1 MIKNFKLIY
10 EFLPNN
16 YRKKYFNLIFL
27 SFIVNALELI
37 SIALVVPIIQIIFS
51 DFSSKSVFLK
61 VSEWISYEINVNQ
74 IFYIFVSIYIFK
86 LILTY
91 FINRYR
97 ENFTFNLHTE
107 ICSKLLKLYL
117 SQPLNFFKEKNSSEL
132 IKNIH
137 TEAWQACGGA
147 IRPYIIL
154 ISELMLVLILVI
166 FLLNLYFYISI
177 FFILTISL
185 LSFLFFKYYK
195 KRIHQYAKER
205 VLAEESVLRSF
216 IESIGAI
223 KEIKIFEKFGFFTKN
238 FIDNK
243 KIENNIRTKIEIL
256 ATIPRI
262 FYEFILVIILLLFF
276 LSSLILDYKSMDVSY
291 VITAFLAVSIRLI
304 PSFSRINQSLQSCQM
319 FMISLNIVQDDF
331 KNLKNKYTN
340 QTKVSKLNFNNK
352 IKINNMSF
360 FYKNKKIIDNFSFEI
375 NKGDYIG
382 IFGESGSGK
391 TTLVNLIL
399 GLEKPDSG
407 EILTDGQ
414 NINQNILGWYKNFGM
429 VHQSNFFLNDTV
441 KNNISLKKE
450 LLTSEEDRKIE
461 KILADLNLE
470 KFIIDKKSK
479 NHKYLV
485 GERASKL
492 SMGEQQRLALARAL
506 YKDISVLILDEATS
520 NLDKENESLILN
532 KIKDMNSKN
541 LTVLH
546 ISHDKNILN
555 NANKLLKL
563 QKNKIILEK
572 K

>member
-1 MIKNFKLIY
+1 MIKNFKDIY
-10 EFLPNN
+10 EFLPGN
-16 YRKKYFNLIFL
+16 YRKKYFNLIFF

-61 VSEWISYEINVNQ
+61 VSEWMSFQINVNH
-74 IFYIFVSIYIFK
+74 IFYIFISVYLFK
-86 LILTY
+86 LIITY
-91 FINRYR
+91 FINKYR
-97 ENFTFNLHTE
+97 ENFTFNLNAE

-117 SQPLNFFKEKNSSEL
+117 SQPLIFFKEKNSSEL
-132 IKNIH
+132 IKNIN

-154 ISELMLVLILVI
+154 ISELMLVTILII
-166 FLLNLYFYISI
+166 FLLNLYFFTSI
-177 FFILTISL
+177 IFIVIISL

-195 KRIHQYAKER
+195 KRIHQYSKER
-205 VLAEESVLRSF
+205 VMAEEGVLRSF

-223 KEIKIFEKFGFFTKN
+223 KEIKIFEKFEFFTKK
-238 FIDNK
+238 FMHNK
-243 KIENNIRTKIEIL
+243 KKENDIRTKIEIL
-256 ATIPRI
+256 SSIPRL

-276 LSSLILDYKSMDVSY
+276 LSSFILNYQSTDVSY
-291 VITAFLAVSIRLI
+291 MVTAFLAVSIRLI

-319 FMISLNIVQDDF
+319 FMISINIIQDDF
-331 KNLKNKYTN
+331 KNLKNEFTEQAKI
-340 QTKVSKLNFNNK
+340 SKLNFNKK
-352 IKINNMSF
+352 IEIANISF

-375 NKGDYIG
+375 NKGDYVG

-407 EILTDGQ
+407 EILSDGQ

-450 LLTSEEDRKIE
+450 LLMSEENQKIE
-461 KILADLNLE
+461 NILSELNLE
-470 KFIIDKKSK
+470 KFIINEQSE
-479 NHKYLV
+479 NEKYLV

-492 SMGEQQRLALARAL
+492 SMGEQQRLALARSL
-506 YKDISVLILDEATS
+506 YKDISILILDEATS
-520 NLDKENESLILN
+520 NLDKENELLILK
-532 KIKDMNSKN
+532 KIKEMNEKN

-546 ISHDKNILN
+546 ISHDKNTLT
-555 NANKLLKL
+555 NANKILELK
-563 QKNKIILEK
+563 KNKIILEK